1 MIVDPDLIIVSPYPE
16 LIDSIFLKRK
26 NVTLAT
32 EDTNFYINVTLML
45 DFGQIIEAAVRSRLK
60 AEVL

>member
-32 EDTNFYINVTLML
+32 EDTNCYINVTLML